1 MIEMGAD
8 GMQTNTDQAKMMKNV
23 FRGLGV
29 LSLGFTSWMPQAVFV
44 YWVTNNTYSLAQTVA
59 LKNQN
64 IRDALGIWKPPKPVP
79 GMEAEGND
87 FNKAWGNFKEQL
99 SKAKEGPD
107 AEIME
112 GKVDRTKKVRVKDGP
127 ELFDSS
133 PVKNGKG
140 KGKGKK
146 R

>member
-1 MIEMGAD
+1 
-8 GMQTNTDQAKMMKNV
+8 
-23 FRGLGV
+23 
-29 LSLGFTSWMPQAVFV
+29 
-44 YWVTNNTYSLAQTVA
+44 
-59 LKNQN
+59 
-64 IRDALGIWKPPKPVP
+64 
-79 GMEAEGND
+79 MEAEGND